1 MNGSD
6 SLRCNTSWTFNTMS
20 AVHCSIC
27 VDIFQNSISVECVNR
42 LKTFRHTKLPVVKS
56 VERDIIDTFL
66 INTVAQKKII

>member
-27 VDIFQNSISVECVNR
+27 VDIFQTANQLSVS
-42 LKTFRHTKLPVVKS
+42 TDS
-56 VERDIIDTFL
+56 DIQTHRTAS
-66 INTVAQKKII
+66 NKKCGT